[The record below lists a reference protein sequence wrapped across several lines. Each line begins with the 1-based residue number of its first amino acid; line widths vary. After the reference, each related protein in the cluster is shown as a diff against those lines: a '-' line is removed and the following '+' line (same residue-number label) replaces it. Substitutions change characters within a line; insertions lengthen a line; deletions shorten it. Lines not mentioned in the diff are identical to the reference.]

1 MHAWIVDVSFVIKPI
16 VFRLVFLW
24 LMLWLCPGALHAA
37 VVLQYHHISDS
48 TPAATSTSP
57 ERFRRH
63 LDYLARHQFRVLPLP
78 ELVAKL
84 RKGEPLPDKAV
95 AITFDDGYRSLY
107 ETAFPLLKARNWPFT
122 VFINTLPHDQRLS
135 NFLSWSQLQLMAEQ
149 GATIA
154 NHTHSHPHLL
164 RRLPGESGSQ
174 WRQRI
179 RGEITTAENRIREQL
194 GVSHRL
200 LAYPYGEYDSS
211 LLSLLREMDF
221 AAFGQH
227 SGPLASYSHLQALPR
242 FPFGGRYGDDD
253 DFALKVQSLEFPLVE
268 RPTPPAMV
276 LSGRA
281 PQPLLRLHLDK
292 RLPPERVHCFA
303 SGQGEISVVQRSY
316 WIEVRAPAPIPVGRS
331 RYNCTAASSEPGRF
345 YWFSQLWMRKRDD
358 GSWYPES

>member
-1 MHAWIVDVSFVIKPI
+1 MEPKVY
-16 VFRLVFLW
+16 RLFALLSV
-24 LMLWLCPGALHAA
+24 LWLCPGALHAA

-57 ERFRRH
+57 QRFMSH
-63 LDYLARHQFRVLPLP
+63 LDYLARNRFRVLPLP

-84 RKGEPLPDKAV
+84 RRGDSLPDKAV

-122 VFINTLPHDQRLS
+122 VFINTLPHDQGLS
-135 NFLSWSQLQLMAEQ
+135 HFLSWSQLRLMAGQ

-164 RRLPGESGSQ
+164 RRLPGESDSQ

-179 RGEITTAENRIREQL
+179 QGEITTAENRIREQL

-200 LAYPYGEYDSS
+200 LAYPYGEYDPM
-211 LLSLLREMDF
+211 LLSLLEEMDF

-227 SGPLASYSHLQALPR
+227 SGPLASHSHLQALPR

-253 DFALKVQSLEFPLVE
+253 DFALKVQSLPFPLAQ
-268 RPTPPAMV
+268 RPSLLDTV
-276 LSGRA
+276 LSGKRL
-281 PQPLLRLHLDK
+281 QPLLRLQLAQS
-292 RLPPERVHCFA
+292 LPAERVHCFA
-303 SGQGEISVVQRSY
+303 TGQGEIAVVRRST
-316 WIEVRAPAPIPVGRS
+316 WIEVRAPAPVPVGRS

-345 YWFSQLWMRKRDD
+345 YWYSQLWMRKQDD
-358 GSWYPES
+358 GSWYGEP